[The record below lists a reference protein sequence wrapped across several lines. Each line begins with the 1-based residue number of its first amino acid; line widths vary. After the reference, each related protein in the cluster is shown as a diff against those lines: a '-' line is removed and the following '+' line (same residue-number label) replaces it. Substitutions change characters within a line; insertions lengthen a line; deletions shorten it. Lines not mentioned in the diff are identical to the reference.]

1 MSQTVIGIFENF
13 SQAQDAKS
21 HLVANGFTEAEVDI
35 TRKKSGDSDEDH
47 DEGLGERIS
56 NFFKNLF
63 SNEDEAA
70 SHIAAAK
77 KGNVV
82 TVHAASLEQAEQA
95 QDILNRYGALDVD
108 DYNKRYKDGLTG
120 DRADSYRYSETA
132 NDTTNR
138 YTETSIHDDD
148 DVRSGLR
155 TPSIPGAGYAGSM
168 TPTESLDSNDD
179 RARYE
184 GKGDFRDTDATG
196 KIKVIKEDL
205 QVGKREVETGGVR
218 LRSKIVERPVEE
230 SIRLREEHVNIERNT
245 VDRPATEADFADF
258 KEGTVEVTEYAEKP
272 VVAKTAR
279 VVEEV
284 SLDKEVTER
293 EETISDTV
301 RHTEV
306 ETEKIPSSDS
316 RFIDDEEI
324 IESQETN
331 RGRGKRKYDDKL

>member
-1 MSQTVIGIFENF
+1 MTQTVIGIFENF

-21 HLVANGFTEAEVDI
+21 HLLANGFTDREVDI
-35 TRKKSGDSDEDH
+35 IRKKAGDSDTDN
-47 DEGLGERIS
+47 DEGLGDRIS

-70 SHIAAAK
+70 SHIAAGK
-77 KGNVV
+77 RGNVV
-82 TVHAASLEQAEQA
+82 TVHAGSREQAEQA
-95 QDILNRYGALDVD
+95 SEILNSYGAIDVD
-108 DYNKRYKDGLTG
+108 DYNTRYADSVTG
-120 DRADSYRYSETA
+120 DRNGSYRYSA
-132 NDTTNR
+132 DNDD
-138 YTETSIHDDD
+138 DDD

-155 TPSIPGAGYAGSM
+155 SSSVPGAGYAGSM
-168 TPTESLDSNDD
+168 TPTESLDIDND
-179 RARYE
+179 RTGYV
-184 GKGDFRDTDATG
+184 GKGDLRDTDAND

-218 LRSKIVERPVEE
+218 LRSRIVERPVEE

-284 SLDKEVTER
+284 SLDKDVTER

-306 ETEKIPSSDS
+306 ETEKIPTTDS
-316 RFIDDEEI
+316 KFVDDEEVI
-324 IESQETN
+324 DSKEADRN
-331 RGRGKRKYDDKL
+331 RGTRRYNDNL